1 LFNEVADN
9 PFKGSFMKKILKV
22 SAVAAA
28 LLTVAACNQE
38 KKVEPVAKAAPAT
51 IELKND
57 DEKGAY
63 AIGVSF
69 AKYVNKS
76 LEQASEMGV
85 EADKDLII
93 KGFTDTIKG
102 NAALNE
108 EEVQAALMAYDKKM
122 KEVQA
127 TKVAETEK
135 VFFDENAKKE
145 GVKATESGLQYEVVK
160 AGEGEKPTAADTVTV
175 HYTGTLTDG
184 TKFDSSHDRGEPI
197 SFPLGGVIPG
207 WTEGLQLMSPG
218 AVYKFSIPSALAY
231 GARATGGIPANSIL
245 LFEVEL
251 ISVEKMAPPTATDAP
266 AAEGQAHAAEDGH
279 VH

>member
-1 LFNEVADN
+1 
-9 PFKGSFMKKILKV
+9 MKKILKV

-38 KKVEPVAKAAPAT
+38 KKAEPVAAAPTAV
-51 IELKND
+51 EFKND
-57 DEKGAY
+57 DQKAAY

-69 AKYVNKS
+69 ATYVNKS
-76 LEQASEMGV
+76 LEQTSEMGV
-85 EADKDLII
+85 KTDKELII
-93 KGFTDTIKG
+93 KGFTDTVNG
-102 NAALNE
+102 NAALDE
-108 EEVQAALMAYDKKM
+108 QQVQAALMAFDKKM

-127 TKVAETEK
+127 AKIVEKEK

-145 GVKATESGLQYEVVK
+145 GVKTTASGLQYEVVK

-197 SFPLGGVIPG
+197 SFPLNGVIPG
-207 WTEGLQLMSPG
+207 WTEGVQLMSPG
-218 AVYKFSIPSALAY
+218 AVYKFAIPSALGY
-231 GARATGGIPANSIL
+231 GAREAGSIPANSIL

-251 ISVEKMAPPTATDAP
+251 ISVKKMAPPAEAAAAP
-266 AAEGQAHAAEDGH
+266 ADDGH
-279 VH
+279 GHAH

>member
-1 LFNEVADN
+1 MN
-9 PFKGSFMKKILKV
+9 KILKV

-38 KKVEPVAKAAPAT
+38 KKAEPVAKTTPAAV
-51 IELKND
+51 ELKTD

-93 KGFTDTIKG
+93 KGFSDTVKG
-102 NAALNE
+102 NEVLNDE
-108 EEVQAALMAYDKKM
+108 QVQAALMAYDKKM

-127 TKVAETEK
+127 AKIVAQEK
-135 VFFDENAKKE
+135 VFFDEYAKKE
-145 GVKATESGLQYEVVK
+145 GVKSTESGLHYEVVNQ
-160 AGEGEKPTAADTVTV
+160 GEGEKPTAADSVTV

-184 TKFDSSHDRGEPI
+184 TKFDSSHDRGEPT

-218 AVYKFSIPSALAY
+218 AVYKFAIPSAMAY
-231 GARATGGIPANSIL
+231 GPRANAGIPANSIL

-251 ISVEKMAPPTATDAP
+251 ISVDKMTPPSADDAP
-266 AAEGQAHAAEDGH
+266 VGEVKADEHGH
-279 VH
+279 IH